1 MVLRL
6 IPHTTPRS
14 QRTPFINSLHF
25 INTQRHLSSHVAR
38 RSPNCRLQ
46 VVREHW
52 TLNTTSAATMSG
64 NAVHRRASRSVHSL
78 FHLFCSVRIGSLSSL
93 AAAVAATAAILMQ
106 LLSSFLEISYS
117 SLEIDYFIGRNGI
130 RQSDGAPREMIMFVV
145 WYFIC
150 RREYA
155 HEVPRKLCFIPFS
168 VSLQTLQYVSVC
180 VCVCVWVVLYRT
192 HTSLWLVSTR
202 IEKRKNIPGISHRSP
217 FCD

>member
-1 MVLRL
+1 MWRDD
-6 IPHTTPRS
+6 R
-14 QRTPFINSLHF
+14 RT
-25 INTQRHLSSHVAR
+25 VD
-38 RSPNCRLQ
+38 CRLY
-46 VVREHW
+46 VNTEHW
-52 TLNTTSAATMSG
+52 TQRARQLCLAMRCTG
-64 NAVHRRASRSVHSL
+64 ERRVRCIH
-78 FHLFCSVRIGSLSSL
+78 FFICSVPYVLVLSSL

-180 VCVCVWVVLYRT
+180 VCVCLGSSVSHT
-192 HTSLWLVSTR
+192 HFIVAR
-202 IEKRKNIPGISHRSP
+202 QH
-217 FCD
+217 